1 MNEQL
6 YITIE
11 KRDLE
16 EMQALLKQ
24 KLKEEVEL
32 KNKMTERAI
41 ELRASLDMIDWIKQ
55 QNIYT
60 REYKIKN

>member
-1 MNEQL
+1 MDEKL

-11 KRDLE
+11 KQDVDDL
-16 EMQALLKQ
+16 QANLQ
-24 KLKEEVEL
+24 SQLKEQIERF
-32 KNKMTERAI
+32 NSMTERAI